1 MKTTRILSVLFVSVF
16 SLLITSMA
24 GATPAVALGVAAT
37 LNTLQYVSSFYPR
50 PFGAL
55 FSAID
60 ITELATNLGDYHRE
74 HRDRLSAELLLDESF
89 ADKFEIMDDVTDE
102 VPLPNLSIS
111 DLIKPAN
118 PNTFAPT
125 ANALGFGSRTLKVR
139 GIKVDLQLVPQVL
152 EKTWLGKMKN
162 PSDPFDMPF
171 EDFIMQYIN
180 SKIKENLLLQAVYGG
195 TYNASGTTPAAT
207 MDGFLTKIAAEITA
221 TNITPVATGAI
232 TATNVIDSLETVYDG
247 LGEAYKNVPTEMKVN
262 TQIFDWY
269 NRRYRTSYGAN
280 NNYEGMK
287 MGRILLDGTN
297 CEVVRE
303 PGLGASQRVIC
314 TPKENLVMGVD
325 SMGGYNMDIQKFDRT
340 IKILV
345 DFKAGVELKEIHA
358 RGLQVNDQA

>member
-1 MKTTRILSVLFVSVF
+1 MKTNRILSILFISAF
-16 SLLITSMA
+16 SLLITGFI
-24 GATPAVALGVAAT
+24 GASPAAALGVAAT
-37 LNTLQYVSSFYPR
+37 LNTLNYVSSFYAKPL
-50 PFGAL
+50 GAL
-55 FSAID
+55 FTAID

-74 HRDRLSAELLLDESF
+74 HRDRLSAELLLDENFS
-89 ADKFEIMDDVTDE
+89 DKFEIMDDVTDE

-125 ANALGFGSRTLKVR
+125 SNALAFGSRTLKVR

-171 EDFIMQYIN
+171 EEFIMQYIN

-195 TYNASGTTPAAT
+195 TYNSGGTTPVDT
-207 MDGFLTKIAAEITA
+207 MDGFLKKIADEITA
-221 TNITPVATGAI
+221 TNISPVVTGAI
-232 TATNVIDSLETVYDG
+232 TSSNVITSLEAVYDS
-247 LGEAYKNVPTEMKVN
+247 LGEAYKNVPTELKVN

-269 NRRYRTSYGAN
+269 NRKYRTDYGAN
-280 NNYEGMK
+280 NNYDGMK
-287 MGRILLDGTN
+287 KGRILLDGTN

-303 PGLGASQRVIC
+303 PGLGTSQRTIATV
-314 TPKENLVMGVD
+314 KENMVMGVD
-325 SMGGYNMDIQKFDRT
+325 SMGGYNVDIQKFDRT

-345 DFKAGVELKEIHA
+345 DFKAGVEFKEIHA
-358 RGLQVNDQA
+358 NGLAVNDQA